1 MGKYRY
7 LLDRQVIRVTL
18 RIVLA
23 GEATAASRELAA
35 ILAGNGYEVDFVSLA
50 EVLGE
55 GFSIPDLMIV
65 LDESPETYDAVHRL
79 KSQEAFKEVPLIV
92 TLDQFEAGAAAR
104 ALESGADEFLVQPF
118 RAAEVLAR
126 VAVLLKLQD
135 DRRLLVAS
143 QEEFNLIFHQTPQP
157 LFLCDRQGG
166 SYTLNPTLA
175 RLLGYGPKGDLNLP
189 LATADLLYGP
199 EDQERLRQ
207 ILCREGEVK
216 HIKVHLKSREGKA
229 VPVLLNDVALPT
241 SGPEV
246 HGFKVE
252 PVGSPSTLKKALRG
266 LVEHLLP
273 SARDYLALLQ
283 LTPLLGGRYEKIKK
297 LGQGSFGEVWLVVDT
312 EEMGPQRQYVAK
324 IPFLKAANV
333 KFKKEAA
340 ICERLAPHPGVV
352 GLVNTLEDDGRLILI
367 QEYAAGKTLADM
379 LGEELPRPLVER
391 IVLQLIEVVAH
402 AHRHQVMH
410 RDIKPNN
417 IIIQPDG
424 VLKLLDFGAAKILKD
439 KDISATVVGSRPFMA
454 PEQIMGES
462 ERRSDIWAIGVLMY
476 LLYTGELPFYSEVEK
491 LLIDMI
497 LEQEPIPPREENPE
511 IPPPLEDIILKCLKK
526 KVEERYPDAL
536 ALRDDL
542 LRQFPHY
549 GTQTGRWPWIQ

>member
-1 MGKYRY
+1 
-7 LLDRQVIRVTL
+7 LALH
-18 RIVLA
+18 IVLA
-23 GEATAASRELAA
+23 GEASAASRELAA
-35 ILAGNGYEVDFVSLA
+35 ILTGNGYEVSFSSLE

-55 GFSIPDLMIV
+55 GLRPDLLIV

-79 KSQEAFKEVPLIV
+79 KSQEAFHEVPLIV

-118 RAAEVLAR
+118 RAPEVLAR
-126 VAVLLKLQD
+126 VAVLLRLQE
-135 DRRLLVAS
+135 DRGLLLTS
-143 QEEFNLIFHQTPQP
+143 QKEFSRIFQETPQP
-157 LFLCDRQGG
+157 LFLCDRQGKT
-166 SYTLNPTLA
+166 YTLNPTLA
-175 RLLGYGPKGDLNLP
+175 RLLGYTPQGGKDLP
-189 LATADLLYGP
+189 LAAGDLLHGP
-199 EDQERLRQ
+199 EDRERLQQVLSRQ
-207 ILCREGEVK
+207 GDVK
-216 HIKVHLKSREGKA
+216 HIKVNLRGREGQPVA
-229 VPVLLNDVALPT
+229 VLLSDLTLPSAPAAT
-241 SGPEV
+241 L
-246 HGFKVE
+246 GFQVE
-252 PVGSPSTLKKALRG
+252 PVGHASPLKKALKG
-266 LVEHLLP
+266 LVEHFLP

-297 LGQGSFGEVWLVVDT
+297 LGQGNFGEVWLVVDT
-312 EEMGPQRQYVAK
+312 EELGPQRHYVAK
-324 IPFLKAANV
+324 IPFLKTANP
-333 KFKKEAA
+333 KFRKEAA
-340 ICERLAPHPGVV
+340 ICQRLSPHPGVV
-352 GLVNTLEDDGRLILI
+352 GLVNTLEEDGKLVLI
-367 QEYAAGKTLADM
+367 QEYVAGKTLGDM
-379 LGEELPRPLVER
+379 LGEEVPRPLVER

-491 LLIDMI
+491 LLIDQI
-497 LEQEPIPPREENPE
+497 LEQEPLPPREENPE
-511 IPPPLEDIILKCLKK
+511 IPPALEAIILKCLKK
-526 KVEERYPDAL
+526 KVEERYPHAL

-549 GTQTGRWPWIQ
+549 GTQTGRWPWIH